1 MSFAWKPGYWWEKF
15 LIKFVI
21 LHEFFQIIMY
31 LASVDVGFLKAYL
44 PIDLVPSTSTNYL
57 GSRLELD
64 KVPGILHALMA
75 GILVIC

>member
-1 MSFAWKPGYWWEKF
+1 
-15 LIKFVI
+15 
-21 LHEFFQIIMY
+21 MY
-31 LASVDVGFLKAYL
+31 VLASVDVEFLKAYL

-64 KVPGILHALMA
+64 KVPGSLHALMA